1 MSHPNIWQPFT
12 ILKGAQEPL
21 RVQKGEGI
29 WITLEDGRRL
39 VDCISSWWV
48 TLHGHAQPEIADA
61 IARQARELEHVIFA
75 NFSHRPAEQLAER
88 ITGHLPPGINR
99 LFFSDN
105 GSTAVEVSLKIA
117 WQYWKNQGENRR
129 RFLAFEG
136 AYHGDT
142 MGAMSV
148 GGRSVFNQVFEE
160 LLFDV
165 EYLPYPETWEGDEG
179 IRDKEDR
186 ILDMLDEKL
195 TQHPGKYAGI
205 VIEPL
210 IQGAGGMRVCRE
222 RFLQQLQRITRQ
234 RETLLLFDE
243 VMTGFGRTGS
253 LFAHKRAG
261 VDPDLIA
268 LSKGISGG
276 FLPLAATAVSDTVYD
291 AFYTDDPMGT
301 LWHGHSYTANPLG
314 CAAGLASLDLL
325 EADPHRYERLEGL
338 HRKGME
344 SIAQRPEVER
354 IRFMGTIA
362 AFQIKTEGSDGYFN
376 EIGSRIKA
384 RCMDHGLLLR
394 PLGNTV
400 YLMPPFRIEP
410 HELANVYR
418 RLDTLLDEVSI
429 RK

>member
-48 TLHGHAQPEIADA
+48 TLHGHAQPEIAEA
-61 IARQARELEHVIFA
+61 LSRQARELEHVIFA

-88 ITGHLPPGINR
+88 ITGHLPPDVNR

-105 GSTAVEVSLKIA
+105 GSTAVEVALKIA
-117 WQYWKNQGENRR
+117 WQYWKNQGESRQ

-148 GGRSVFNQVFEE
+148 GGRSVFNQVFED

-179 IRDKEDR
+179 ILEREDR
-186 ILDMLDEKL
+186 VLGMLDEKL
-195 TQHPGKYAGI
+195 SKNPGRYAGI
-205 VIEPL
+205 LIEPL

-222 RFLQQLQRITRQ
+222 RFLQQLQLIS
-234 RETLLLFDE
+234 REREILLLFDE

-253 LFAHKRAG
+253 LFAHTRAN
-261 VDPDLIA
+261 VQPDLIA

-325 EADPHRYERLEGL
+325 ESNPERFQRLEGL
-338 HRKGME
+338 HREGMQGV
-344 SIAQRPEVER
+344 SKLPNVER
-354 IRFMGTIA
+354 VRFMGTIA
-362 AFQIKTEGSDGYFN
+362 AFQIKTEGMDGYFN
-376 EIGSRIKA
+376 EIGSQIKA

-400 YLMPPFRIEP
+400 YLMPPFGIEP
-410 HELANVYR
+410 DELTSVYR
-418 RLDTLLDEVSI
+418 RLEALLEEVLS
-429 RK
+429 RD